1 MIEDLVVAFLTRY
14 NYYMAV
20 IIMLI
25 GLYAMIAKSNLI
37 KKVIGLN
44 IFQTAIYL
52 FYISIADVK
61 GGTAPILVPGTDV
74 VYVNPL
80 PHVLILTAIVV
91 GVSITAVAYALAIR
105 IYQSYGKIEEDELL
119 ELGANPGD
127 LRAPS
132 HPGRRPT
139 AGRCPH
145 RPPRRMGGEEI
156 LLSGRRCRPYGP
168 VRPLAC
174 NPPGGPQ
181 RRHNP
186 LLPRRLGA
194 QVLN

>member
-52 FYISIADVK
+52 FYISIADVE

-105 IYQSYGKIEEDELL
+105 IYQSYGTIEEDELL
-119 ELGANPGD
+119 ELG
-127 LRAPS
+127 S
-132 HPGRRPT
+132 E
-139 AGRCPH
+139 
-145 RPPRRMGGEEI
+145 PR
-156 LLSGRRCRPYGP
+156 
-168 VRPLAC
+168 
-174 NPPGGPQ
+174 
-181 RRHNP
+181 
-186 LLPRRLGA
+186 
-194 QVLN
+194 

>member
-1 MIEDLVVAFLTRY
+1 MIEDLFVAFLTRY

-52 FYISIADVK
+52 FYISIADVE

-105 IYQSYGKIEEDELL
+105 IYQSYGTIEEDELL
-119 ELGANPGD
+119 ELG
-127 LRAPS
+127 S
-132 HPGRRPT
+132 
-139 AGRCPH
+139 
-145 RPPRRMGGEEI
+145 E
-156 LLSGRRCRPYGP
+156 
-168 VRPLAC
+168 
-174 NPPGGPQ
+174 PQ
-181 RRHNP
+181 
-186 LLPRRLGA
+186 
-194 QVLN
+194 

>member
-52 FYISIADVK
+52 FYISIADVE

-105 IYQSYGKIEEDELL
+105 IYQSYGTIEEDELL
-119 ELGANPGD
+119 ELG
-127 LRAPS
+127 S
-132 HPGRRPT
+132 ERR
-139 AGRCPH
+139 
-145 RPPRRMGGEEI
+145 
-156 LLSGRRCRPYGP
+156 
-168 VRPLAC
+168 
-174 NPPGGPQ
+174 
-181 RRHNP
+181 
-186 LLPRRLGA
+186 
-194 QVLN
+194 

>member
-1 MIEDLVVAFLTRY
+1 MIEDFVVAFLTRY

-52 FYISIADVK
+52 FYISIADVE

-91 GVSITAVAYALAIR
+91 GVSITAVAYALTIR
-105 IYQSYGKIEEDELL
+105 IYQSYGTIEEDELL
-119 ELGANPGD
+119 ELG
-127 LRAPS
+127 S
-132 HPGRRPT
+132 ERR
-139 AGRCPH
+139 
-145 RPPRRMGGEEI
+145 
-156 LLSGRRCRPYGP
+156 
-168 VRPLAC
+168 
-174 NPPGGPQ
+174 
-181 RRHNP
+181 
-186 LLPRRLGA
+186 
-194 QVLN
+194 